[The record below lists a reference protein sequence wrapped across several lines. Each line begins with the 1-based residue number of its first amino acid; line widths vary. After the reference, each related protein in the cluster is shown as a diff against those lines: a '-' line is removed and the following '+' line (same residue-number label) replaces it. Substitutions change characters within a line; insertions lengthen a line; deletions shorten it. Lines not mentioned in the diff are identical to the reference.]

1 MKTLLAALFLLS
13 PTAALAYDEHDGYR
27 YQQDIP
33 SVRSTSSQMHNIGN
47 QGGYSNEEI
56 CYRYLYK
63 EVYIPGT
70 STNPGTVKS
79 SRDKVE
85 VNCNNRV
92 GGVEQSS
99 NHNHVEP
106 SHQPHYTH
114 LAHAGYSPPPHVV
127 NNYPPQYQQ
136 PQPQPYRPSYQQSV
150 AEPTR
155 RAGDGN
161 NCASGTILGAIA
173 GGGGAAALTKG
184 GADMLWTVP
193 LGMIGGSMIGCKVN
207 GG

>member
-1 MKTLLAALFLLS
+1 MKTLLASLFLLS
-13 PTAALAYDEHDGYR
+13 PTSAFAYDAQDGY
-27 YQQDIP
+27 YYTQQIP
-33 SVRSTSSQMHNIGN
+33 SVKSAEMHNIGN

-56 CYRYLYK
+56 CYRYLYR

-92 GGVEQSS
+92 GGVEQST

-106 SHQPHYTH
+106 SHQPHYAH
-114 LAHAGYSPPPHVV
+114 LAHSGYSPPNVV
-127 NNYPPQYQQ
+127 NNYPPQYYPQ
-136 PQPQPYRPSYQQSV
+136 PQPQPYRPNYQESV
-150 AEPTR
+150 RQPTQQ
-155 RAGDGN
+155 GDGN